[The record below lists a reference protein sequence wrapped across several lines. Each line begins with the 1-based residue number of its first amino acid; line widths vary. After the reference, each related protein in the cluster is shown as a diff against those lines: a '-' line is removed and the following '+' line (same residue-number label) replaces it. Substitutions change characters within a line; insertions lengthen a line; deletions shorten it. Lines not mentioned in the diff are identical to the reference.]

1 MNKFKKSEQGFTLVE
16 LLATL
21 AILSLVILLA
31 GSVHI
36 FGQKQFSE
44 QTTQV
49 SQVNDLRQIMA
60 SIERDVR
67 QTPQEEIRFEE
78 GLVIG
83 DTKYSRNGN
92 SLFKDSNTL
101 SDQISQFDVAIDED
115 KLEISLVSSSRE
127 NKRNGELSTTIYFR
141 R

>member
-44 QTTQV
+44 QTEQV

-67 QTPQEEIRFEE
+67 QTPQADIRFEDE
-78 GLVIG
+78 LVIG
-83 DTKYSRNGN
+83 DTIYSRNGN
-92 SLFKDSNTL
+92 TLFRDSTVL
-101 SDQISQFDVAIDED
+101 SDQVSLFDVAIDED
-115 KLEISLVSSSRE
+115 KLEISLVSTTRE
-127 NKRNGELSTTIYFR
+127 DKRNGELSTIIYFR